1 MKLKYYLLG
10 LGIGIF
16 VTTLVLSIGNKKK
29 KLSDDEIIARAR
41 ELGMEM
47 KDERKDNLEDVIEKS
62 LDKSYDGPAENPDE
76 SSGNDNGASTDGN
89 TTKDLLPP
97 ETSDEDKKADEP
109 EADADKDN
117 AKADDLPEAAMTDY
131 EASGNDKAADAE
143 KTADGGN
150 TAGKNKNADT
160 EKNADG
166 DKTTGKDK
174 ATDAEKTVDGDNT
187 AGKNKTADTD
197 KNIAAGDLNLP
208 ASSDVKDETADKA
221 DKANNDKTENDRTEK
236 AGNTSGTDENIETDE
251 IKLSEEADTKNETD
265 GNSGEADYVTFTIKR
280 GMTSYQVAELLYEKG
295 LIDNVKD
302 FDKYIIS
309 KGKASVIRIGT
320 YTLPKNSSYQ
330 EILNTIT

>member
-160 EKNADG
+160 
-166 DKTTGKDK
+166 
-174 ATDAEKTVDGDNT
+174 
-187 AGKNKTADTD
+187 D

-236 AGNTSGTDENIETDE
+236 ADNTSGTDENIETDE

>member
-160 EKNADG
+160 
-166 DKTTGKDK
+166 
-174 ATDAEKTVDGDNT
+174 
-187 AGKNKTADTD
+187 D

>member
-143 KTADGGN
+143 KTVDGG
-150 TAGKNKNADT
+150 
-160 EKNADG
+160 
-166 DKTTGKDK
+166 
-174 ATDAEKTVDGDNT
+174 NT

>member
-117 AKADDLPEAAMTDY
+117 AKADDLSEAAMTDY

-150 TAGKNKNADT
+150 TAGKNKN
-160 EKNADG
+160 
-166 DKTTGKDK
+166 
-174 ATDAEKTVDGDNT
+174 
-187 AGKNKTADTD
+187 ADTD